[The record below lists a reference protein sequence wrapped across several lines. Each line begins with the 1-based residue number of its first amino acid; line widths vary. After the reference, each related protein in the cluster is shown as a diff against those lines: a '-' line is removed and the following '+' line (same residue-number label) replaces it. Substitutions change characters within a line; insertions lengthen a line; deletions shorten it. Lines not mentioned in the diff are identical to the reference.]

1 MRKEKGKFFIASASE
16 AKQQTN
22 SPESKDL
29 VNRPQ
34 VPAEKVRMSFGEG
47 YAFFGSIIAAIV
59 WIIGLIK
66 GDFVWY
72 FQIVEF
78 ETDVI
83 RLLIVLC
90 FVSAHFV
97 GSFFLLFIIFELV
110 KRSLKV
116 N

>member
-1 MRKEKGKFFIASASE
+1 MRKEKGKFFIASAPE

-22 SPESKDL
+22 SSEAKDL
-29 VNRPQ
+29 LNRPQ
-34 VPAEKVRMSFGEG
+34 IPTESVGMNFGEG
-47 YAFFGSIIAAIV
+47 YAFFGSIAGAIV
-59 WIIGLIK
+59 WLIGVIK

-90 FVSAHFV
+90 FVTAHFV
-97 GSFFLLFIIFELV
+97 GSFFLLFVIFELV
-110 KRSLKV
+110 KRSLKL